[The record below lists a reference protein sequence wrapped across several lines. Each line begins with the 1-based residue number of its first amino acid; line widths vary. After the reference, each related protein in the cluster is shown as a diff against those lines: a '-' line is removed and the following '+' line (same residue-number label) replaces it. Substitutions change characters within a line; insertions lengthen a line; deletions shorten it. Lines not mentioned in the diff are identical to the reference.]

1 MLLWLLLLLTTLAG
15 PTAWLDLLWLKPC
28 PSMHTCV
35 QACVFGP
42 SLTQSAACF
51 CRSMHANSLQELPA
65 DLATY
70 ISQMKYYERMHKVKE
85 REQHIQEVSLT
96 FFTMFAGLHR

>member
-1 MLLWLLLLLTTLAG
+1 MHTN
-15 PTAWLDLLWLKPC
+15 
-28 PSMHTCV
+28 SMH
-35 QACVFGP
+35 
-42 SLTQSAACF
+42 
-51 CRSMHANSLQELPA
+51 ELPT

-96 FFTMFAGLHR
+96 FFDNVYLIALQKVTVAVSCLQALL

>member
-1 MLLWLLLLLTTLAG
+1 M
-15 PTAWLDLLWLKPC
+15 
-28 PSMHTCV
+28 
-35 QACVFGP
+35 QACVFRP
-42 SLTQSAACF
+42 FLTQSAACS
-51 CRSMHANSLQELPA
+51 CRSMHTNSMQELPT

-96 FFTMFAGLHR
+96 FFYNV

>member
-1 MLLWLLLLLTTLAG
+1 MLLWLWLLHAMLPRSA
-15 PTAWLDLLWLKPC
+15 AWLDFALA
-28 PSMHTCV
+28 HTLPDHAHWV
-35 QACVFGP
+35 QACVFRP
-42 SLTQSAACF
+42 LSLAQSAACF
-51 CRSMHANSLQELPA
+51 CRSMHTNSMQELPT

-96 FFTMFAGLHR
+96 LFTMFPQ